1 MYTVLIAD
9 DERIERKGI
18 RSLIEKKDPDC
29 RILEAANGKEAAALM
44 GAEDIDILLT
54 DIRMP
59 FLSGLDLAK
68 QAAEDKREMQTILL
82 SGFQDFDYARTA
94 IEYGV
99 KDYIL
104 KPVDPCEFNRAYE
117 SAQQCLRK
125 REEAMKSREKTSKA
139 LSRYFMSRYIMESKP
154 SVLSEAEGHVDFAIW
169 EKIHYI
175 CLIEGTDDFFEE
187 SEEQFRNVLND
198 YFLEKVTYLNL
209 NTNQALLLFL
219 EEPKNLLREAEGFS
233 HRLYMDFCMEFW
245 IAVSGRMESYKE
257 LPRVYRKLDSL
268 MEEKFYHTERHLFCE
283 APEGT
288 GEKLLEEGCLI
299 GMLEKDIRN
308 RDVYH
313 MEEHFERVVKKYS
326 GNSGF
331 PNMYVKFVFTNI
343 VKVLGE
349 SSPMA
354 DDRDMEKVIDD
365 MYQCSS
371 VKELIATAQKEM
383 ENFLQFI
390 SEDKSSLK
398 YKVEMTKEYIKK
410 HYMEDIQVDQ
420 MAARLYLSPGYLSMV
435 FKKEVGENIKQYIR
449 NVRMAKAEEL
459 LTVTQMSVREIG
471 EHTGFKNMSYF
482 SKCFR
487 QQFGD
492 TPESY
497 RRKSTEQ
504 QIK

>member
-29 RILEAANGKEAAALM
+29 RILEATNGKEAAALM

-268 MEEKFYHTERHLFCE
+268 MEEKFYQTGRKVFCE
-283 APEGT
+283 NPEDPGDKAINE
-288 GEKLLEEGCLI
+288 GQLL
-299 GMLEKDIRN
+299 GMLERDIRN

-313 MEEHFERVVKKYS
+313 LEEHFHRVVKKYS
-326 GNSGF
+326 TSHQF
-331 PNMYVKFVFTNI
+331 PTMYVKFVFSNL
-343 VKVLGE
+343 VKAMWE
-349 SSPMA
+349 STAMMQTE
-354 DDRDMEKVIDD
+354 RLEKVVDE
-365 MYQCSS
+365 MYACQT
-371 VKELIATAQKEM
+371 IAGITEITEKQMAKYM
-383 ENFLQFI
+383 QFI
-390 SEDKSSLK
+390 AEDKGSLK
-398 YKVEMTKEYIKK
+398 YKTELTKEYVRS
-410 HYMEDIQVDQ
+410 HYGEDINLDVL
-420 MAARLYLSPGYLSMV
+420 ARRLYLSAGYLSMI
-435 FKKEVGENIKQYIR
+435 FKKETGENLNQYIKNIR
-449 NVRMAKAEEL
+449 LEKSAEL
-459 LTVTQMSVREIG
+459 LKSTDKSISEIG
-471 EHTGFKNMSYF
+471 CDVGFKNMSYF
-482 SKCFR
+482 CKCFR
-487 QQFGD
+487 QQYGITPD
-492 TPESY
+492 TY
-497 RRKSTEQ
+497 RKQAALS
-504 QIK
+504 